1 MYGRHCHMISR
12 QADLARLP
20 VYCGPTSRSCV
31 RSRAR
36 GPCPLEA
43 SGGRGEAVGM
53 ATAWISVIGS
63 AVAAVAALGGVMLA
77 QRATRARDLDGRIWE
92 CRSRAYEDLMHW
104 ILATSRAV
112 DVSVPGGEA
121 DGRAPGLSGDQAR
134 ALLPAPDLEA
144 RVTAYAST
152 DILRGFRH
160 CQRLLA
166 SPPRQGGAAADGLG
180 CTHPGRRHQGRAPH
194 GTRASRTPHFPPAGQ
209 MGKPARHPSTRCRA
223 SAQTACRSPLGAG
236 GRRRVHLV
244 KRGAQRLMRSRA
256 CQRPA

>member
-1 MYGRHCHMISR
+1 
-12 QADLARLP
+12 
-20 VYCGPTSRSCV
+20 
-31 RSRAR
+31 
-36 GPCPLEA
+36 
-43 SGGRGEAVGM
+43 M

-63 AVAAVAALGGVMLA
+63 AVTAVAALGGVMLA

-92 CRSRAYEDLMHW
+92 CRSWAYEDLMHW

-160 CQRLLA
+160 CQRLLT
-166 SPPRQGGAAADGLG
+166 SPPRQGGAASDVAWAARTLG
-180 CTHPGRRHQGRAPH
+180 DDIRDELRTGRELQEPLTFRLQDKWENLRGTLARDAGRRPR
-194 GTRASRTPHFPPAGQ
+194 PPAD
-209 MGKPARHPSTRCRA
+209 
-223 SAQTACRSPLGAG
+223 
-236 GRRRVHLV
+236 
-244 KRGAQRLMRSRA
+244 RLLE
-256 CQRPA
+256 QGDDDGFTW